1 VLFYK
6 NNSDELIFEK
16 KKSPQFHWSL
26 TITLI
31 FYFRKYS
38 FKSVC
43 YWNFWLHGRVGS
55 YLFLSLVFIAQQ
67 IQPSQVL
74 RTKLTAGSIRDHTIL
89 PQTLKKKEKKCLL
102 KVSLWSADRTLSFD
116 LNSTPPHNR
125 LNYNDTSH

>member
-1 VLFYK
+1 M
-6 NNSDELIFEK
+6 NSYLK
-16 KKSPQFHWSL
+16 KKIASIPLVSHYNL
-26 TITLI
+26 D

-74 RTKLTAGSIRDHTIL
+74 RTKLTSGSIRDHTIL
-89 PQTLKKKEKKCLL
+89 PQT
-102 KVSLWSADRTLSFD
+102 
-116 LNSTPPHNR
+116 
-125 LNYNDTSH
+125 